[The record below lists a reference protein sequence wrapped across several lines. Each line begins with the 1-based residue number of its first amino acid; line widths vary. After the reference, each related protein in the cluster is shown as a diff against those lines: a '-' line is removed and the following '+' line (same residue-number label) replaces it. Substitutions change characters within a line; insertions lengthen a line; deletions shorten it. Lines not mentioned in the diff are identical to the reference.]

1 MNWENEKIIFFGAG
15 KRKEVLI
22 KFIEKYGG
30 FEVVEIWDNDSRL
43 WGNKV
48 AVNDYLVP
56 ISQPHKLP
64 KYNIVIVPDVYFDE
78 IKKQLVE
85 NLNISE
91 SLIKPS
97 NYLFKNFKTEMIDK
111 YKDSQDKA
119 IIEICDY
126 LQNHELDMFNGQVKN
141 EYPGDMFDIFRDE
154 DKGLLYSYWMGKKI
168 YLMSAI
174 QNELVAKEYLCG
186 LCKEQDENSPHSY
199 DIDKLGLTSQ
209 DIVIDAGAAEGFFS
223 LQIID
228 KVKKIYLIE
237 SDERWLEA
245 LKYTFEPYGQKI
257 VIVPKWLGSRNDEH
271 MISIDQI
278 SKNDKVSLIKLDIE
292 GAESDAIIGGE
303 ETFSSAQDM
312 QVVVCTYH
320 TTEDADKFCEYFR
333 SKGYRTEL
341 SKGYLFVG
349 GLEAVK
355 PELRKG
361 VLTAR
366 KKQEN
371 L

>member
-1 MNWENEKIIFFGAG
+1 MNQENEKIIFFGAG

-22 KFIEKYGG
+22 NFIKKYGG

-48 AVNDYLVP
+48 IINHYSVP
-56 ISQPHKLP
+56 IKQPRELP
-64 KYNIVIVPDVYFDE
+64 EYNIVIVPDVYFDE

-85 NLNISE
+85 DLKINE

-97 NYLFKNFKTEMIDK
+97 NYLFKNFKFQIIEK
-111 YKDSQDKA
+111 YKNSHDQAAVD
-119 IIEICDY
+119 ICNY

-141 EYPGDMFDIFRDE
+141 EYPGDMFDICRDE
-154 DKGLLYSYWMGKKI
+154 DKGLLYSYWKGKKI

-174 QNELVAKEYLCG
+174 QNELVAKEYLCN
-186 LCKEQDENSPHSY
+186 LCREQDENSPHSY
-199 DIDKLGLTSQ
+199 NMEQLGLNSQ
-209 DIVIDAGAAEGFFS
+209 DVVIDGGAAEGFFS

-237 SDERWLEA
+237 GDERWLEA
-245 LKYTFEPYGQKI
+245 LKYTFQPYSHKV
-257 VIVPKWLGSRNDEH
+257 VIVPKWLGSKNDEN

-278 SKNDKVSLIKLDIE
+278 NKEEKVTLVKLDIE
-292 GAESDAIIGGE
+292 GAESDAVQGGE
-303 ETFSSAQDM
+303 KTFSSAQKM
-312 QVVVCTYH
+312 QVIACTYH
-320 TTEDADKFCEYFR
+320 TTEDAEKFLEYFN
-333 SKGYRTEL
+333 SKGFHTEL

-349 GLEAVK
+349 GLDIVK

-366 KKQEN
+366 KNQET